1 MVFLGL
7 VGSSGRG
14 VTREQRLSEEFHVKR
29 AHGAICLRRI
39 PKGYRGVGQWE
50 QPDDIAAEPPT
61 EGQLDLHP
69 PDDYV
74 RRRFPANQRGSNA
87 IWLTWEAARK
97 VYNYEVRR

>member
-1 MVFLGL
+1 M
-7 VGSSGRG
+7 GSSWDEVRATLANKEEELDADG
-14 VTREQRLSEEFHVKR
+14 VKWVRLLDLFK
-29 AHGAICLRRI
+29 AIS
-39 PKGYRGVGQWE
+39 PSKPHSNPGQKLV
-50 QPDDIAAEPPT
+50 T
-61 EGQLDLHP
+61 YEGQLDLQT